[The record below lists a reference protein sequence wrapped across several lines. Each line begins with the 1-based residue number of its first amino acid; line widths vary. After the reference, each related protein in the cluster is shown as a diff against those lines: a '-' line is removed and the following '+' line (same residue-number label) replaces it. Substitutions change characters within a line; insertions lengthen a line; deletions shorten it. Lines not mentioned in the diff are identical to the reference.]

1 MTAAKKTA
9 AKKAPAKKA
18 AAKKTAAKK
27 PTDKEVEEH
36 RDHRAQA
43 IDTALPTG
51 NDDEIDVDAFKALQ
65 DAYDENEDGAE

>member
-9 AKKAPAKKA
+9 AKKAPAKK
-18 AAKKTAAKK
+18 TAARK
-27 PTDKEVEEH
+27 PTAKQVEEH
-36 RDHRAQA
+36 RDHKAQA

-51 NDDEIDVDAFKALQ
+51 DDDEIDEDAFKALQ